1 MRFVVAVVLKTQII
15 SGCKLTSFFFS
26 VAQYKLPPFH
36 GARIFIHGFSES
48 EHEHVAAELV
58 RNGGVECASPQD
70 PSCTHI
76 VIDDA
81 NVKSLPAELI
91 GTKSKPAVVKT
102 EWFWASIQVT
112 FVFIRL
118 KGWL

>member
-1 MRFVVAVVLKTQII
+1 M
-15 SGCKLTSFFFS
+15 
-26 VAQYKLPPFH
+26 
-36 GARIFIHGFSES
+36 
-48 EHEHVAAELV
+48 AAELV

-112 FVFIRL
+112 FVFISM
-118 KGWL
+118 KDWL